1 MVLGSTQPLTEIN
14 TWNISWGVK
23 AAGKL
28 GTQPCHFHV
37 PIVMKTGSLNIM
49 EPSGP
54 VIGLHRDCC
63 PFTCS
68 NRLEA
73 NWNCGSVVLPAVTIQ
88 GQTYEFC

>member
-1 MVLGSTQPLTEIN
+1 MEYFL
-14 TWNISWGVK
+14 GVK

-54 VIGLHRDCC
+54 VTGLYRDCC
-63 PFTCS
+63 PFMCS

-73 NWNCGSVVLPAVTIQ
+73 NWNSGSAVLPAVTIQ
-88 GQTYEFC
+88 GQTCEFC